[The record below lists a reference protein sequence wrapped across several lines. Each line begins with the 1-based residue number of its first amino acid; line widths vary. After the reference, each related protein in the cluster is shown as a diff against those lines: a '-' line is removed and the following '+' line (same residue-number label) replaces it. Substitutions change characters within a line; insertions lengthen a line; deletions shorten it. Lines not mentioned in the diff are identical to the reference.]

1 MICGWGCSW
10 TRGAGSAWAIAC
22 GLGEGG
28 TLDAGRTPSKPF
40 PVPWFAGCG
49 GISIRAASTL
59 MASALFVSALLVS
72 ALLVSAL
79 ATTALD
85 VSGTSGRAGG
95 MALVMAVTGW
105 AEPAEASVSCPAL
118 TWTVLTLTGFMGSDE
133 PGMAAIDCVWITPLV
148 RGAGSG
154 LACVGGTA
162 AAASAITDRVAG
174 AAGQTGDPAA
184 GTDESRTTLIDPLA

>member
-1 MICGWGCSW
+1 MAWG
-10 TRGAGSAWAIAC
+10 
-22 GLGEGG
+22 LEEGG
-28 TLDAGRTPSKPF
+28 TLEAGRTPSKPF

-49 GISIRAASTL
+49 GISVRAT
-59 MASALFVSALLVS
+59 SALLVS

-95 MALVMAVTGW
+95 MALVMAAGGW
-105 AEPAEASVSCPAL
+105 AEPAEASFICPAL

-148 RGAGSG
+148 SGAGSG
-154 LACVGGTA
+154 LACAGGTA
-162 AAASAITDRVAG
+162 AAACAITDRVAG
-174 AAGQTGDPAA
+174 GAGRTGGGAPWPGGAGTTLNSPRARNLRVGPGSAFFSPAA
-184 GTDESRTTLIDPLA
+184 